1 MLVYSRI
8 RPLGVGLQLSV
19 VEHLILAAWSF
30 FFGTRSSFRWMAF
43 EGFNLAT
50 VTSPFL
56 CVKTEVAGPVR
67 DGEFKSQS
75 NLGTEWE

>member
-1 MLVYSRI
+1 
-8 RPLGVGLQLSV
+8 
-19 VEHLILAAWSF
+19 
-30 FFGTRSSFRWMAF
+30 MAF